1 MAAKQLEKSKNKQSI
16 QLQNRSFNRK
26 IRKTL
31 LVISLMSGFAMAF
44 YCQQSLKYEREG
56 LLSQLAIQ
64 AEFTAAST
72 QAFFDDIGNSL
83 ELAARILKNKNNL
96 ATHFELL
103 KQILRQHPEIAIIST
118 FDASGN
124 RLATVRS
131 SPAGSIAP
139 GKNRMSQFPRQYANS
154 FTQVMAD
161 IGSSTHYAVGQ
172 VEYGNITQEWVIPF
186 HYASRRADG
195 HINYIISASIP
206 VSRQTSLWNN
216 LKLPPDTRIGL
227 YRDDGLIEARWPE
240 VGFSEETLYGDKR
253 LPQSPLEE
261 VVKDREA
268 QGFYEGYN
276 SANRD
281 TRLGAYARLPHLPL
295 TAFASVPT
303 SLVYLSWWHHNYALV
318 IALFISMTLSAIA
331 ALVLLRE
338 EKDFSA
344 LLVTQAYTDGLT
356 GLLNRKAAEE
366 HLEQKV
372 KLAVSRPLTFAV
384 MFIDLDHFKSI
395 NDTLGH
401 DHGDFVLKQAA
412 ARLKAAIRGDDILAR
427 LGGDEFLAIIDCNS
441 EAQAQGAANRLLAAI
456 QEPFNVHGRSIYLS
470 MSVGIS
476 LYPRHGATVKDLLK
490 RADSA
495 MYTIKKTNRNGFAF
509 SSYTEMRPA

>member
-1 MAAKQLEKSKNKQSI
+1 MHSI
-16 QLQNRSFNRK
+16 QLQNKSFNRK

-31 LVISLMSGFAMAF
+31 LVISLMSIFAMAF
-44 YCQQSLKYEREG
+44 YCQQSFKSERER
-56 LLSQLAIQ
+56 LLAQLAIQ

-83 ELAARILKNKNNL
+83 ELAARILKNKDDL

-124 RLATVRS
+124 RLATVRN

-186 HYASRRADG
+186 HYAFRRADG
-195 HINYIISASIP
+195 HIDYIISASIP

-240 VGFSEETLYGDKR
+240 VGFSEETLYGDKK
-253 LPQSPLEE
+253 LPQSPLED

-268 QGFYEGYN
+268 RGFYEGYN

-281 TRLGAYARLPHLPL
+281 TRLGAYTRLPHLPL

-303 SLVYLSWWHHNYALV
+303 SLVYLNWWHHNYALV
-318 IALFISMTLSAIA
+318 IALFICMALSAIA
-331 ALVLLRE
+331 ILILLRE

-344 LLVTQAYTDGLT
+344 ILVAQAYTDGLT

-366 HLEQKV
+366 YLEQKV
-372 KLAVSRPLTFAV
+372 KLAAARPATFAV

-401 DHGDFVLKQAA
+401 DYGDFVLKQAA
-412 ARLKAAIRGDDILAR
+412 IRLKSAIRGDDMLAR
-427 LGGDEFLAIIDCNS
+427 LGGDEFLAVIDCDS
-441 EAQAQGAANRLLAAI
+441 EEQARGAANRLLAAV
-456 QEPFNVHGRSIYLS
+456 QEPFLVDGQPMYLS
-470 MSVGIS
+470 MSIGIS
-476 LYPRHGATVKDLLK
+476 LYPLHGVTVKDLLK
-490 RADSA
+490 QADAA
-495 MYTIKKTNRNGFAF
+495 MYNIKNAKRNGFAF
-509 SSYTEMRPA
+509 SSGAEVNQASPDTTAEQV